1 MEAGRQQTVHMC
13 YYCCLSRQGQKKPIH
28 NINQGRNT
36 GGAHSWFAGVCPVC
50 SRILFAWLFF
60 YNYLG
65 SIYGISVI
73 FFGQRGGHGPPWPPW
88 SSASGHI
95 LIIMAWFGFS
105 Q

>member
-60 YNYLG
+60 TIIWVLYMVSVWFSLG
-65 SIYGISVI
+65 K
-73 FFGQRGGHGPPWPPW
+73 GGATAHLGHHGAPQVGT
-88 SSASGHI
+88 S
-95 LIIMAWFGFS
+95 
-105 Q
+105 

>member
-1 MEAGRQQTVHMC
+1 LLGCVLCAAES
-13 YYCCLSRQGQKKPIH
+13 CLLG
-28 NINQGRNT
+28 
-36 GGAHSWFAGVCPVC
+36 
-50 SRILFAWLFF
+50 FF